1 MQHDELAQKVRA
13 TTNAL
18 THIWGCDGRQ
28 NYALAH
34 VLAAYFAFKPAA
46 LLEDIVALSLTVP
59 DRHQS
64 LGRMVFSNMED
75 LLTQPLR
82 GASIIAGVGLSFSQ
96 YKRLIYYL
104 GKDSH
109 DPHNR
114 PLRLSTSTF
123 PHSHRICIDASR
135 LSGRIQACRFPVFFL
150 RLIQFARFG
159 MQRSP
164 RSLA

>member
-1 MQHDELAQKVRA
+1 MQRDELAHKVRA

-18 THIWGCDGRQ
+18 THIWGFDGHQ

-34 VLAAYFAFKPAA
+34 TLAAYFTFKPAA
-46 LLEDIVALSLTVP
+46 LLEDVVALSLTVP

-64 LGRMVFSNMED
+64 LGRMVVSKMED

-96 YKRLIYYL
+96 YKRLIFYL

-114 PLRLSTSTF
+114 PL
-123 PHSHRICIDASR
+123 
-135 LSGRIQACRFPVFFL
+135 
-150 RLIQFARFG
+150 
-159 MQRSP
+159 
-164 RSLA
+164 